1 MLMISGLDLEL
12 TQHLRKAKGYEF
24 KLLFTV
30 AIDKIGLYL
39 QLEVQERGKVGV
51 SDIADFCITYNL
63 TFKTCT
69 EILEELKIL
78 PEGTF
83 LTLRRDGL
91 NVGEVMSEA
100 RRLAELK
107 NGNTTD

>member
-12 TQHLRKAKGYEF
+12 TQELKIAKRQKF
-24 KLLFTV
+24 KQLFTA
-30 AIDKIGLYL
+30 AIYRIGPYL
-39 QLEVQERGKVGV
+39 RLEVMQRKGKISVL
-51 SDIADFCITYNL
+51 DIGHFCISYNL

-69 EILEELKIL
+69 EILEEIDIL

-91 NVGEVMSEA
+91 NVGEVMEETT
-100 RRLAELK
+100 RRLISYGE
-107 NGNTTD
+107 

>member
-1 MLMISGLDLEL
+1 
-12 TQHLRKAKGYEF
+12 
-24 KLLFTV
+24 
-30 AIDKIGLYL
+30 
-39 QLEVQERGKVGV
+39 
-51 SDIADFCITYNL
+51 
-63 TFKTCT
+63 
-69 EILEELKIL
+69 LEELKIL

>member
-1 MLMISGLDLEL
+1 MLMISDLDLEL
-12 TQHLRKAKGYEF
+12 TQELKIAKGYEF

-30 AIDKIGLYL
+30 VVDKIGSYL
-39 QLEVQERGKVGV
+39 QLEVQQREKVGV
-51 SDIADFCITYNL
+51 LDIADFCISYNL

-83 LTLRRDGL
+83 LTLRRGGL
-91 NVGEVMSEA
+91 NVGEVMAEA
-100 RRLAELK
+100 RRNLDL
-107 NGNTTD
+107 TY